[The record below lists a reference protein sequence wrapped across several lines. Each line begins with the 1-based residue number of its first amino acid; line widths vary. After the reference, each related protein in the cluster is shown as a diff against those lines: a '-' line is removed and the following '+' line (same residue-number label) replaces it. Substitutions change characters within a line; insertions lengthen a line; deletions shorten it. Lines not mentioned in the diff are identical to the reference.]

1 MSAPPSEAQGL
12 VPISE
17 ISSQIKMTA
26 LSRALLI
33 VAGLLILA
41 IGGFLVMLA
50 VRDIPAPSARIEKV
64 IPNDRFTR

>member
-1 MSAPPSEAQGL
+1 
-12 VPISE
+12 
-17 ISSQIKMTA
+17 MTA
-26 LSRALLI
+26 LSRVLLI
-33 VAGLLILA
+33 VAGLLIVA